1 MTGPIRNAV
10 HNPSGVSSMGRLS
23 NVIAGAMLMLG
34 VVGCGES
41 ELDSGTMPF
50 KTTDTAQFES
60 LKEQMKASLTKKTY
74 QRKPTASKT
83 KEKAEPKVEE
93 KTGG

>member
-10 HNPSGVSSMGRLS
+10 HNPSGVRSMGRLS
-23 NVIAGAMLMLG
+23 KVITAGMLILG

-50 KTTDTAQFES
+50 KPTDVTQYKSVQDE
-60 LKEQMKASLTKKTY
+60 MKKSLTQKNY
-74 QRKPTASKT
+74 LQKPAPGKT
-83 KEKAEPKVEE
+83 KEKAEPKAE
-93 KTGG
+93 